1 MLASGILAEIGTIT
15 TFDSHNALAQ
25 YAGLTWRVK
34 QSGNYSADDTRMT
47 KTGNRYLRYYLIEAA
62 NSVKNH
68 IPEYKEYY
76 YKKFGEVTCHQH
88 KRALAFTARKL
99 VWLIFSL
106 LTKNQIYF
114 LKNDPIDTYIILN
127 NDSFYL
133 ILDKD
138 NIYLFNKT
146 SNALTFYGEK
156 P

>member
-1 MLASGILAEIGTIT
+1 
-15 TFDSHNALAQ
+15 
-25 YAGLTWRVK
+25 
-34 QSGNYSADDTRMT
+34 MT

-76 YKKFGEVTCHQH
+76 YKKFGEITCHQH